1 MAFRFGDGAVVRSDA
16 CYAAIKGAL
25 DSVWD
30 TVGVRA
36 GIAAEGA
43 VGGCGNLGV
52 NVAQY
57 QFGDAFAGGF
67 ERGFCFGDGFV
78 RGVIDTR
85 QLQPVRLAGSGDAV
99 DVVCIGDGFVEGGL
113 CHVCRGDF
121 RALLDEVAHT
131 GLFKKF
137 FAEFV
142 LRAVLLLRQRFV
154 NNGGDIAADFVFDGF
169 AFLP

>member
-1 MAFRFGDGAVVRSDA
+1 MAFGFGDGAVVRPDA
-16 CYAAIKGAL
+16 LFAAIKGAL
-25 DSVWD
+25 DGDRDAVSI
-30 TVGVRA
+30 RA

-43 VGGCGNLGV
+43 VGGCGNFGV

-67 ERGFCFGDGFV
+67 ERGFCFGDGFI

-85 QLQPVRLAGSGDAV
+85 QLQPVRLAGSGNAA

-121 RALLDEVAHT
+121 RALLDEVAHA
-131 GLFKKF
+131 GLFEDF

-142 LRAVLLLRQRFV
+142 
-154 NNGGDIAADFVFDGF
+154 
-169 AFLP
+169 